1 MKEQMANLS
10 GISSEVCSVQSG
22 NSLYADTGMEMAWA
36 EKKFEAVYPSHV
48 PTVSTDR
55 TRHHAARA
63 RILSAAR
70 SLA

>member
-1 MKEQMANLS
+1 MP
-10 GISSEVCSVQSG
+10 
-22 NSLYADTGMEMAWA
+22 DTGMEMAWD
-36 EKKFEAVYPSHV
+36 EKNFETVYPGHG
-48 PTVSTDR
+48 PTVLTDR